1 MEDLSIHQGD
11 QAEPQNRPIETQP
24 NSPTETAVQTQP
36 TMPTE
41 PAAEVKKG
49 RGRPKGSTKKTT
61 EKKTLF
67 DDLSDYNAG
76 GEAKPEGSTATDA
89 PAPVSAPPA
98 SPPVNPMI
106 SGYLFLCVLDFVA
119 PHAIIFIFGFF
130 DPRYKEIKASKLQMT
145 GEEKKEL
152 EPIADEVAKM
162 YFTNVSPLAA
172 LAITAGSL
180 YVGKLLAL
188 NLPEK
193 K

>member
-1 MEDLSIHQGD
+1 MENLTILQND
-11 QAEPQNRPIETQP
+11 QVEPQKRPIEPQP
-24 NSPTETAVQTQP
+24 NSPTEAKAP
-36 TMPTE
+36 TEPIMPTE
-41 PAAEVKKG
+41 PQAEVKKG
-49 RGRPKGSTKKTT
+49 RGRPKGSTKKTA

-67 DDLSDYNAG
+67 DDLSEYNAG
-76 GEAKPEGSTATDA
+76 GEAKADVPSASGGPLD
-89 PAPVSAPPA
+89 PLAPPA

-162 YFTNVSPLAA
+162 YFTNVSPVAA